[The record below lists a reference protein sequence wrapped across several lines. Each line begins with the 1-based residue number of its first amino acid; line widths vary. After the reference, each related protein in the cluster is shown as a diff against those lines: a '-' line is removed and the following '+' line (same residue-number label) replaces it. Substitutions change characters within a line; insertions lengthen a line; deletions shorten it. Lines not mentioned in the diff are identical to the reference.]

1 LFFWGLSRTSR
12 IDRPEGRGM
21 PTYDQIVDQV
31 IDSIKEIVSHDVTID
46 EDTDLVSDLE
56 FDSLKVMNLIED
68 VEDYFDISIPLNVL
82 ADVRTIKD
90 LALQLERLTGKN

>member
-1 LFFWGLSRTSR
+1 MLAS
-12 IDRPEGRGM
+12 PEIIE
-21 PTYDQIVDQV
+21 T
-31 IDSIKEIVSHDVTID
+31 IKDIVSHDVAID
-46 EDTDLVSDLE
+46 ENTDLISDLE
-56 FDSLKVMNLIED
+56 FDSLKVMNLVED

>member
-1 LFFWGLSRTSR
+1 
-12 IDRPEGRGM
+12 M
-21 PTYDQIVDQV
+21 PTYDQIVEQV
-31 IDSIKEIVSHDVTID
+31 IESIREILSRDVAID
-46 EDTDLVSDLE
+46 ENTDLVSDLE

>member
-1 LFFWGLSRTSR
+1 
-12 IDRPEGRGM
+12 M

-31 IDSIKEIVSHDVTID
+31 IESIKEIVSHDLTID
-46 EDTDLVSDLE
+46 ENTDLVSDLE

-68 VEDYFDISIPLNVL
+68 VEDIFDISIPLKVL

>member
-1 LFFWGLSRTSR
+1 
-12 IDRPEGRGM
+12 M
-21 PTYDQIVDQV
+21 PTYDQIVEQV
-31 IDSIKEIVSHDVTID
+31 IESIKEIVSREVAID
-46 EDTDLVSDLE
+46 ENTDLVSDLE

>member
-1 LFFWGLSRTSR
+1 
-12 IDRPEGRGM
+12 
-21 PTYDQIVDQV
+21 
-31 IDSIKEIVSHDVTID
+31 
-46 EDTDLVSDLE
+46 
-56 FDSLKVMNLIED
+56 MNLIED

>member
-1 LFFWGLSRTSR
+1 
-12 IDRPEGRGM
+12 M
-21 PTYDQIVDQV
+21 PTYEDIVSQV
-31 IDSIKEIVSHDVTID
+31 IAAIREILSQDIEIN
-46 EDTDLVSDLE
+46 EDTNLVSDLE

>member
-1 LFFWGLSRTSR
+1 
-12 IDRPEGRGM
+12 M

-31 IDSIKEIVSHDVTID
+31 IESIKEIVSNDLAID
-46 EDTDLVSDLE
+46 ENTDLISDLE

-90 LALQLERLTGKN
+90 LALQLERLTGKD

>member
-1 LFFWGLSRTSR
+1 
-12 IDRPEGRGM
+12 M
-21 PTYDQIVDQV
+21 PTYEQIVSQV
-31 IDSIKEIVSHDVTID
+31 IVAIKEIVAHDLDID
-46 EDTDLVSDLE
+46 ENTDLISDLE

-68 VEDYFDISIPLNVL
+68 VEDHFDISIPLNVL

>member
-1 LFFWGLSRTSR
+1 
-12 IDRPEGRGM
+12 M

-31 IDSIKEIVSHDVTID
+31 IESIKEIVSHDLAID
-46 EDTDLVSDLE
+46 ENTDLISDLE

>member
-1 LFFWGLSRTSR
+1 
-12 IDRPEGRGM
+12 M
-21 PTYDQIVDQV
+21 PTYDEIVVQL
-31 IDSIKEIVSHDVTID
+31 IESIKEIVSHDVDLD
-46 EDTDLVSDLE
+46 EHTDLISDLE

-68 VEDYFDISIPLNVL
+68 VEDHFDISIPLNVL

>member
-1 LFFWGLSRTSR
+1 
-12 IDRPEGRGM
+12 
-21 PTYDQIVDQV
+21 VA
-31 IDSIKEIVSHDVTID
+31 ID
-46 EDTDLVSDLE
+46 ENTDLVSDLE